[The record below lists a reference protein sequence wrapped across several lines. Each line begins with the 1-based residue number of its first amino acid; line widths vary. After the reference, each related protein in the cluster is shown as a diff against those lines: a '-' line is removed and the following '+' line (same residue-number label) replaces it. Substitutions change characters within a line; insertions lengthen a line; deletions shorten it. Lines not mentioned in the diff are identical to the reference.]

1 MSSNMGTFC
10 HAESR
15 CGMSWTTPFTPA
27 GRVKIATNI
36 RNIRWPW
43 LGRASYGCKKVVH
56 LWDMHNAQRVG
67 KVAETW
73 PVEYCRVKGE
83 VHWWESHYL
92 AVGLDQEEQ
101 KSNGRY
107 RRYCSEGSEKRSE
120 SYQSHFDRLSSE
132 KYCQFQHLQ
141 ASIRLHPLPLVL
153 SCAVPWFG
161 TLDLDHITDCCH
173 GGGGRTGAE
182 CQVGTE
188 PAPKTNS
195 IQIPFSMLKKWEH
208 QKTVKKICVKHFKP
222 HFECKTTW
230 DLAAG
235 AVSLS

>member
-1 MSSNMGTFC
+1 
-10 HAESR
+10 
-15 CGMSWTTPFTPA
+15 
-27 GRVKIATNI
+27 
-36 RNIRWPW
+36 
-43 LGRASYGCKKVVH
+43 
-56 LWDMHNAQRVG
+56 MHNVWGRWLKHGQWNTVVS
-67 KVAETW
+67 KVRFIDGNHITLLSVWIKRNRNQMEDI
-73 PVEYCRVKGE
+73 VDIVRKVRK
-83 VHWWESHYL
+83 
-92 AVGLDQEEQ
+92 
-101 KSNGRY
+101 
-107 RRYCSEGSEKRSE
+107 KRSE